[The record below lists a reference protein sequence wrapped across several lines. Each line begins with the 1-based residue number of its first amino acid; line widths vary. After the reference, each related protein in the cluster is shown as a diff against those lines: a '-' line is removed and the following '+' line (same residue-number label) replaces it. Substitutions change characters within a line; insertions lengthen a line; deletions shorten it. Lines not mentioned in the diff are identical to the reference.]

1 LGLRN
6 PEGDSTDNLRRFA
19 EEAEKANSVLRLY
32 EIVTAPDGPRP
43 LQLHELM
50 NYVITRPAVIGK
62 LRLKASTTLEE
73 LRDALLRW
81 ATDTVN
87 EMVTHECYPVLYG
100 QKDEYRQ
107 GWGFR
112 SLLGAM
118 YLQMMQLITTAGE
131 VRRCKGPDC
140 WRIIAFEPGEP
151 YAGPGFDK
159 NVRGK
164 YKTRIDK
171 EFCSTNCRVKWRYHN
186 VIKPRRES
194 ERTATS

>member
-1 LGLRN
+1 M
-6 PEGDSTDNLRRFA
+6 
-19 EEAEKANSVLRLY
+19 
-32 EIVTAPDGPRP
+32 
-43 LQLHELM
+43 M
-50 NYVITRPAVIGK
+50 NYVITRPAVMEK
-62 LRLKASTTLEE
+62 LRFKASATPEE

-81 ATDTVN
+81 ATNTVN
-87 EMVTHECYPVLYG
+87 ELVTRECYPLLYG
-100 QKDEYRQ
+100 QRDEYRQ

-118 YLQMMQLITTAGE
+118 YLQMIQLITTAGE

-151 YAGPGFDK
+151 YTGPGLDK

-194 ERTATS
+194 ERAATS